1 MGWWEASLNWLRRA
15 SKCGKTS
22 LINVVEVKHIS
33 DMLLFFL
40 FRMLDIVKTWIRLYV
55 DAADLDNL
63 FISKNELHKLCKT
76 SLNGGFSCLQIEK
89 SAVS

>member
-1 MGWWEASLNWLRRA
+1 M
-15 SKCGKTS
+15 
-22 LINVVEVKHIS
+22 VVGRVS

-40 FRMLDIVKTWIRLYV
+40 FRMLDIVKTWILLYVV

-63 FISKNELHKLCKT
+63 FISKNELHNLCKT